1 MEPTMTRDDVFGLL
15 WQTVFQP
22 RDAANALM
30 GLRLRTDWLW
40 MALALMAILNAIVY
54 SLSMQLSPTGD
65 GSGGLMPA
73 AFQAP
78 ILFALLLF
86 GALALTVIALY
97 YVGQG
102 LGGDAAF
109 ADILVLLTW
118 LQVLRLVVQGGVLV
132 LALGVPALAAIVVIV
147 AAVWGVYILVSFV
160 DTAHRFENR
169 LKAAGVIVLS
179 FVAMAIGL
187 STLLSLV
194 GMVAMRGG

>member
-1 MEPTMTRDDVFGLL
+1 MTRDDVIGLL
-15 WQTVFQP
+15 RQTLFQP
-22 RDAANALM
+22 HDAARVLIGM
-30 GLRLRTDWLW
+30 RLQTDILW
-40 MALALMAILNAIVY
+40 TGLALLAILNAIVY
-54 SLSMQLSPTGD
+54 TMSAQLGPSGD
-65 GSGGLMPA
+65 ASGALMPA

-78 ILFALLLF
+78 ILFAILLF

-102 LGGDAAF
+102 LGGEAAF

-118 LQVLRLVVQGGVLV
+118 LQVLRLLVQAAVLV
-132 LALGVPALAAIVVIV
+132 LALGVPALAAIAVIV
-147 AAVWGVYILVSFV
+147 AAVWGVWILVSFI
-160 DTAHRFENR
+160 DAAHRFESR
-169 LKAAGVIVLS
+169 FKAAGVVVLS